1 MLKKNLTRS
10 TCYSVSYIV
19 HNTMAMATDS
29 TSAHAGDKKFMLFF
43 SAESCM
49 VLELNTQHRAVASA
63 LLITFQDFF

>member
-1 MLKKNLTRS
+1 MLKKISLAVHA
-10 TCYSVSYIV
+10 SVSYIV
-19 HNTMAMATDS
+19 HNTMAMATNS
-29 TSAHAGDKKFMLFF
+29 TSAHARDKKFMLFF